1 LTWEYPGPFYQAHLS
16 FSPTC
21 TLILA
26 HTCSLCFA
34 APLWHSPSLLSSTKH
49 ILSWAMLPVLT
60 TDFYL
65 VPESLFVFHLL
76 LILGSSLPT
85 RQPAPQPLSYLLLS
99 QTVSNTNSL
108 RFGSLQENTEISL
121 EYIIFIRKHNMWKR
135 MGERKIGQKY

>member
-1 LTWEYPGPFYQAHLS
+1 MTWEHPGPFYQADLS
-16 FSPTC
+16 FSPTY

-26 HTCSLCFA
+26 HTYSLCFA
-34 APLWHSPSLLSSTKH
+34 APLCHSPLLLSSTKH

-60 TDFYL
+60 TDCYL

-85 RQPAPQPLSYLLLS
+85 RQPAPEPLSYHLLS
-99 QTVSNTNSL
+99 QTISNTSSL

-121 EYIIFIRKHNMWKR
+121 GYIIFIRKHNMWKR
-135 MGERKIGQKY
+135 MGERKIG